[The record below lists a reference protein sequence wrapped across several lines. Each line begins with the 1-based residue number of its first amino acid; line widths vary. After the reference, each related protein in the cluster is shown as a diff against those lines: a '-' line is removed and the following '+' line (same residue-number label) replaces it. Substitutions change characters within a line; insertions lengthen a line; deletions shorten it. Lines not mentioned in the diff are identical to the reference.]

1 MIESLSRIVLG
12 PLLLAQGLYVRR
24 FTPRLPEPQG
34 PRAGSCGQGP
44 SLRLLVV
51 GDSAAA
57 GVGVSHQDDA
67 LAGQL
72 ATCLARD
79 FSLSWQLLA
88 EAGLDTRQLLR
99 RIEDSPGQG
108 FDAVLVCVGVNDVT
122 SAITAEAWL
131 ACLATLVQ
139 RLRQRFRVHQ
149 VLLSRLPPMHAFI
162 ALPQPLRWYLGSR
175 ARHFNRLL
183 EQWSRDQPQVTLLG
197 DSLPLDASLLAADGF
212 HPGAPAY
219 RIWAE
224 QSATLLRKR
233 FAAPVG
239 A

>member
-88 EAGLDTRQLLR
+88 SIPGNCCAGSKTA
-99 RIEDSPGQG
+99 PGK
-108 FDAVLVCVGVNDVT
+108 
-122 SAITAEAWL
+122 
-131 ACLATLVQ
+131 
-139 RLRQRFRVHQ
+139 
-149 VLLSRLPPMHAFI
+149 
-162 ALPQPLRWYLGSR
+162 
-175 ARHFNRLL
+175 
-183 EQWSRDQPQVTLLG
+183 
-197 DSLPLDASLLAADGF
+197 ASMRCWCA
-212 HPGAPAY
+212 
-219 RIWAE
+219 
-224 QSATLLRKR
+224 
-233 FAAPVG
+233 
-239 A
+239 